1 MLHQAWQEAGANA
14 GANVRVRHAGRGF
27 HPWRVVV
34 ATFAKCHRD
43 LLATLQPGPGMGYSW
58 DHSSAIQFVP
68 MTGDCCWVEV
78 RESAL
83 RGSLVPNLQKRAL
96 HIRIPG
102 VYTN

>member
-43 LLATLQPGPGMGYSW
+43 LLVRLQPGPGMGYSW
-58 DHSSAIQFVP
+58 GHSSAIPFVP
-68 MTGDCCWVEV
+68 MTGDCCLVEGS
-78 RESAL
+78 ESAL
-83 RGSLVPNLQKRAL
+83 RGLLVPHLQKPAPPIL
-96 HIRIPG
+96 G
-102 VYTN
+102 AGLY